1 MRMNKINKRDL
12 KREVV
17 MSIPG
22 TEDSLELPFLIDL
35 FLKCNYTIEVRTL
48 QMKVN

>member
-1 MRMNKINKRDL
+1 
-12 KREVV
+12 

-35 FLKCNYTIEVRTL
+35 FLKCNYTIEARNTTDEGRWD
-48 QMKVN
+48 